1 LLQTADTEGMKQRRE
16 SQRNMC
22 AELVAIRWTDLDGCQ
37 RTEPATLEDISENG
51 VCLHLEHLIE
61 PDTEVSIV
69 YPNGVFQG
77 TVKYCTYEEIGYF
90 LGVAFEEGYRWTKTD
105 FQPSHLL
112 ELPLPNITKF
122 PIK

>member
-1 LLQTADTEGMKQRRE
+1 MKQRRE

-22 AELVAIRWTDLDGCQ
+22 AELVAIRWTDADGCQ
-37 RTEPATLEDISENG
+37 RTEPATLEDISATG

-61 PDTEVSIV
+61 PDTVV
-69 YPNGVFQG
+69 TVVHPTGVFQG

-90 LGVAFEEGYRWTKTD
+90 LGVAFEDGYRWSKTD

-112 ELPLPNITKF
+112 ELPANLIKF
-122 PIK
+122 PNK